1 MDSKKTLKT
10 KIALLKVLKF
20 CSQVWVVIITTFL
33 VFPFFRK
40 ADSLKDINSA
50 LILFVLFVVPAV
62 GIIFLCSRF
71 IGRAKRKRD
80 NIPEPV
86 KNKYVVYSLRAI
98 LLVSLVFIGFLG
110 WKGYDMAVQ
119 FRNTIYPP
127 SMTTFNYD
135 MDPVEFTIAGVNYSV
150 PEAYLN
156 LKPSLDKN
164 GNVQSISIWASMNN
178 NMVPWTVSE
187 SFKRKD
193 TSGVIDIEIGGKKFP
208 DFHERRIKHEI
219 EYEEKYHLQGTYK
232 VKFEPY
238 KDIFLKYTQL
248 INGYIYLIPK
258 VNEPNPFLIQCPKPE
273 NPNYLCTVTTNYKDM
288 AYDFKI
294 PFGIAEKYLDYNKQ
308 VQKLIDR
315 LIVKKQGE

>member
-1 MDSKKTLKT
+1 MDSEKILNAKITL
-10 KIALLKVLKF
+10 LQVLKF
-20 CSQVWVVIITTFL
+20 CSQAWVVIITTIL
-33 VFPFFRK
+33 VFPFFGN
-40 ADSLKDINSA
+40 ADSLKNIIPA
-50 LILFVLFVVPAV
+50 LILIILFAVPAV
-62 GIIFLCSRF
+62 GIIFLCNRF
-71 IGRAKRKRD
+71 IDRAKRKRD

-86 KNKYVVYSLRAI
+86 KNKYVVYSLKAM

-110 WKGYDMAVQ
+110 WKGYDIAVQ

-127 SMTTFNYD
+127 SMRTFNYD
-135 MDPVEFTIAGVNYSV
+135 MDPVEFTIGGVDYSM
-150 PEAYLN
+150 PEAYLE
-156 LKPSLDKN
+156 LKPSLDKD
-164 GNVQSISIWASMNN
+164 GNVQSISIWASMNDD
-178 NMVPWTVSE
+178 MAPWTVSE

-193 TSGVIDIEIGGKKFP
+193 TSGVVSIEIGGKKFP

-219 EYEEKYHLQGTYK
+219 EYEEKHNLQGTYK
-232 VKFEPY
+232 VKFETY

-294 PFGIAEKYLDYNKQ
+294 PFGIAEKYLDYDKQ
-308 VQKLIDR
+308 VKKLIDR
-315 LIVKKQGE
+315 LIVKKGE